1 MSLTDES
8 LQAVSCN
15 NQTQNN
21 QKCAHKKNKKKHECV
36 YYWAHT
42 SWHTEQHRTVIVIFP
57 LTSSGHAVS
66 TSRVPSAV
74 PVYMTTHKCF
84 LSTCIRRDVI
94 GDDQQQQQLSVITML
109 VCGVGVMSGNRMST
123 NSFCLHIC
131 LGLCV
136 FSSVCPSVCLSVCL
150 WAGLLVMLWINFCKV
165 CVRFFLGGGGYAVDK
180 EAIKVICARVYISNQ
195 INCVLFR
202 TMKYLTRWLPW
213 SPWGGHEKLLCS
225 AIRPMGWTDVYFM
238 WKLPL
243 LRKFWQFT

>member
-21 QKCAHKKNKKKHECV
+21 QKCAQKKQKKHECV

-165 CVRFFLGGGGYAVDK
+165 CVFFFWGGGG
-180 EAIKVICARVYISNQ
+180 RLRRWQRSNQ
-195 INCVLFR
+195 SDLRACVHFKSNQLCFISDNEVFN
-202 TMKYLTRWLPW
+202 TLT
-213 SPWGGHEKLLCS
+213 
-225 AIRPMGWTDVYFM
+225 AMIPMGRT
-238 WKLPL
+238 
-243 LRKFWQFT
+243 RKASLQCHQTHGVDRCLFHVKASVIA